1 MRNAAAL
8 CSGDLPPRTG
18 WLTPRL
24 LLAADRKPPKPA
36 EGSPAA
42 GAIEEGIIDEEKYL
56 EQRTNTRAPEEVQ
69 LQEEEPEP
77 PPPPPSP
84 EAEMAGMK
92 LSALKRRARKA
103 GVSEEELDAAD
114 DTTQPKARVIA
125 LIREN
130 EPPPPSRDL
139 ATGELRLKLWLK
151 LWLKAKRRSRGR
163 LDDLSRRLRAGARAS
178 FRRSASRPRAGTW

>member
-1 MRNAAAL
+1 MAGLARGGGGRGEGGGEGGQEEEKEVEEGEGGGEETVLGLVRNAAAL
-8 CSGDLPPRTG
+8 CSGDLPPRIG

-42 GAIEEGIIDEEKYL
+42 GAIEEGIINEEKYL

-77 PPPPPSP
+77 PP
-84 EAEMAGMK
+84 EAEMSGMK

-114 DTTQPKARVIA
+114 DMTEPKARVIA

-130 EPPPPSRDL
+130 EPPPPPPPPQQTAL
-139 ATGELRLKLWLK
+139 AGEP
-151 LWLKAKRRSRGR
+151 RSFG
-163 LDDLSRRLRAGARAS
+163 
-178 FRRSASRPRAGTW
+178 